1 MPHFFANRPRLHDVV
16 AKDPSL
22 SDHFRWETI
31 NAITYQVGGV
41 FFIIGS
47 ICFFPELPGDADIGA
62 RIFIIGSVLFLLVTS
77 HDMAE
82 VVRHY
87 RTCAGRHMAW
97 VHLEFWAAAA
107 YIAGTLLFVVGSLF
121 LQPEIDLP
129 IRAAWCHVVG
139 SLFFV
144 VGATINVLE
153 IVAASDRL
161 TLQLMNLTA
170 LTFVTGSLLFT
181 LASIPYLWRF
191 ASLSTRDT
199 MDAFL
204 AAQYLIGS
212 FLFFLGGLFNY
223 VRAYTVLKREI
234 AKRAVAVASTESP
247 ASAPAAATSGGKCPA
262 LEDI

>member
-107 YIAGTLLFVVGSLF
+107 YIAGTLLFVVGSL
-121 LQPEIDLP
+121 LP
-129 IRAAWCHVVG
+129 PAG
-139 SLFFV
+139 
-144 VGATINVLE
+144 
-153 IVAASDRL
+153 DR
-161 TLQLMNLTA
+161 
-170 LTFVTGSLLFT
+170 S
-181 LASIPYLWRF
+181 SHP
-191 ASLSTRDT
+191 
-199 MDAFL
+199 
-204 AAQYLIGS
+204 
-212 FLFFLGGLFNY
+212 GGLVPRGRQPVFRRRGHHQ
-223 VRAYTVLKREI
+223 RA
-234 AKRAVAVASTESP
+234 
-247 ASAPAAATSGGKCPA
+247 
-262 LEDI
+262 